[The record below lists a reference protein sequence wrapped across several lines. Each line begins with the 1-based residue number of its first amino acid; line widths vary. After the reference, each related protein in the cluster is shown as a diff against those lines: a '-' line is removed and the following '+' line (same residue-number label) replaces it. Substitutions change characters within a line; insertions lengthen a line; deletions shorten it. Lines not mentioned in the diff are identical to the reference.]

1 MSMAF
6 PRRGTVLAL
15 TKILHN
21 GRVRALGWEPNLRY
35 MDLTDV
41 TGINMTFP
49 YVVEN
54 RESQLSLD
62 AAYWRN
68 SLLPTFVLNRLASNY
83 QLHRT
88 HEGQYGYKMLKYHH
102 HANDFYCS
110 NMVEA
115 NNMEFCLFSTVCVP
129 KRLFKE
135 RVGPCDSFHASQP
148 KSVNPSLTFFSYI
161 S

>member
-1 MSMAF
+1 MED
-6 PRRGTVLAL
+6 RRSGVLAL

-21 GRVRALGWEPNLRY
+21 GRVRALGRDPTLRY

-62 AAYWRN
+62 ATYWRN

-88 HEGQYGYKMLKYHH
+88 REGQ
-102 HANDFYCS
+102 
-110 NMVEA
+110 
-115 NNMEFCLFSTVCVP
+115 
-129 KRLFKE
+129 
-135 RVGPCDSFHASQP
+135 
-148 KSVNPSLTFFSYI
+148 
-161 S
+161 